1 MGMTKQSPIAPA
13 ATSEAAPSL
22 GVAATLPRHL
32 DDAFAAILADDG
44 KAFDRAM
51 AKFEADLAGVGK

>member
-1 MGMTKQSPIAPA
+1 MTKQSPIARA

-22 GVAATLPRHL
+22 GVAATLGHRHL

-44 KAFDRAM
+44 KAFDEAM

>member
-1 MGMTKQSPIAPA
+1 MNLHRKPNCPA
-13 ATSEAAPSL
+13 AAPL
-22 GVAATLPRHL
+22 VPANNGAAATLPRHL

-44 KAFDRAM
+44 DAFDRAM

>member
-1 MGMTKQSPIAPA
+1 VSFHRKPNCPA
-13 ATSEAAPSL
+13 GVPTVPAQGTPATL
-22 GVAATLPRHL
+22 LPRHL